1 MGDVRTPLV
10 EFDDLAV
17 SYGLVQ
23 ALAGVTG
30 AFLPGPTGLLGPNG
44 AGKTTLLKTLLGF
57 LQPDRGRMTAFGKDP
72 TREPLEVRR
81 RLGYMPEQD
90 CHVPGMTAAAFV
102 AFAGELSGLPRD
114 EAISRSHEVL
124 YYVGLGEAR
133 YRNVETYSTG
143 MKQRVKLAQA
153 LVHDPE
159 LLLLDEPTNGLD
171 PQGREEML
179 ALIRDIATRRGM
191 SLILCSHLLHD
202 VERVCDQVIVLNQGQ
217 IARQGEMRELT
228 GARKQVFDVRFK
240 GDAAAVLTDLKDMG
254 ADWREGD
261 DGVRL
266 FLPEG
271 QGPDT
276 VFRVAQA
283 VRGAGAPPPARGRDA
298 RGRVPARPRPR
309 DPGLM
314 PIYDQGYRRYE
325 ARAPL
330 RKARFWPITREAL
343 RLVLSKR
350 AFLGLLAAAFI
361 PFVVRAVQIYV
372 VTRFPE
378 AGRILP
384 VDGRLFGD
392 FLNQQIGFTILLS
405 IFGASGLVANDLR
418 TGAILAYLSRPLTR
432 RDYVLGKLLVPLFLN
447 LAVTLAPAVLLYVA
461 GLSLAPELYLKWE
474 LAWIG
479 PAIVVHALSISLVV
493 SLLTLAISSLS
504 RSARVA
510 GLGLFGMIAG
520 LEMVRLVLQQG
531 FRQKYAMLLSVQTDL
546 KALGVALFGL
556 TDREVAVAW
565 GWAALVLVLLSLACL
580 AILRSR
586 VRAVEIVT

>member
-1 MGDVRTPLV
+1 MGEVRTPLV

-17 SYGLVQ
+17 SYGQVQ
-23 ALAGVTG
+23 ALAGVKG

-57 LQPDRGRMTAFGKDP
+57 LTPDRGRMTAFGKDP
-72 TREPLEVRR
+72 TKEPLDVRR

-90 CHVPGMTAAAFV
+90 CHIPGMTAAAFV

-114 EAISRSHEVL
+114 EAISRAHEVL
-124 YYVGLGEAR
+124 YYVGPGEAR

-217 IARQGEMRELT
+217 IARQGQVRELT

-240 GDAAAVLTDLKDMG
+240 GDAQAVLTDLKDMG

-276 VFRVAQA
+276 VFRVAKQCGVQ
-283 VRGAGAPPPARGRDA
+283 VRYLRPGAETLED
-298 RGRVPARPRPR
+298 VF
-309 DPGLM
+309 
-314 PIYDQGYRRYE
+314 
-325 ARAPL
+325 L
-330 RKARFWPITREAL
+330 R
-343 RLVLSKR
+343 
-350 AFLGLLAAAFI
+350 
-361 PFVVRAVQIYV
+361 
-372 VTRFPE
+372 
-378 AGRILP
+378 
-384 VDGRLFGD
+384 
-392 FLNQQIGFTILLS
+392 
-405 IFGASGLVANDLR
+405 
-418 TGAILAYLSRPLTR
+418 
-432 RDYVLGKLLVPLFLN
+432 
-447 LAVTLAPAVLLYVA
+447 
-461 GLSLAPELYLKWE
+461 
-474 LAWIG
+474 
-479 PAIVVHALSISLVV
+479 
-493 SLLTLAISSLS
+493 
-504 RSARVA
+504 
-510 GLGLFGMIAG
+510 
-520 LEMVRLVLQQG
+520 
-531 FRQKYAMLLSVQTDL
+531 
-546 KALGVALFGL
+546 ALGH
-556 TDREVAVAW
+556 
-565 GWAALVLVLLSLACL
+565 
-580 AILRSR
+580 
-586 VRAVEIVT
+586 EIQD

>member
-1 MGDVRTPLV
+1 MK
-10 EFDDLAV
+10 
-17 SYGLVQ
+17 
-23 ALAGVTG
+23 G

-57 LQPDRGRMTAFGKDP
+57 LTPDRGRMTAFGKDP
-72 TREPLEVRR
+72 TKEPLDVRR

-90 CHVPGMTAAAFV
+90 CHIPGMTAAAFV

-114 EAISRSHEVL
+114 EAISRAHEVL

-217 IARQGEMRELT
+217 IARQGQVRELT

-240 GDAAAVLTDLKDMG
+240 GDAQAVLTDLKDMG

-276 VFRVAQA
+276 VFRVAKQCGVQ
-283 VRGAGAPPPARGRDA
+283 VRYLRPGAETLED
-298 RGRVPARPRPR
+298 VF
-309 DPGLM
+309 
-314 PIYDQGYRRYE
+314 
-325 ARAPL
+325 L
-330 RKARFWPITREAL
+330 R
-343 RLVLSKR
+343 
-350 AFLGLLAAAFI
+350 
-361 PFVVRAVQIYV
+361 
-372 VTRFPE
+372 
-378 AGRILP
+378 
-384 VDGRLFGD
+384 
-392 FLNQQIGFTILLS
+392 
-405 IFGASGLVANDLR
+405 
-418 TGAILAYLSRPLTR
+418 
-432 RDYVLGKLLVPLFLN
+432 
-447 LAVTLAPAVLLYVA
+447 
-461 GLSLAPELYLKWE
+461 
-474 LAWIG
+474 
-479 PAIVVHALSISLVV
+479 
-493 SLLTLAISSLS
+493 
-504 RSARVA
+504 
-510 GLGLFGMIAG
+510 
-520 LEMVRLVLQQG
+520 
-531 FRQKYAMLLSVQTDL
+531 
-546 KALGVALFGL
+546 ALGH
-556 TDREVAVAW
+556 
-565 GWAALVLVLLSLACL
+565 
-580 AILRSR
+580 
-586 VRAVEIVT
+586 EIQD